1 MLLTMRPMGSKKRL
15 AIAAAAAAV
24 MLVPTAALS
33 ATKTVTARMDSWG
46 PARVDIKRGD
56 TVRWTNPSS
65 SIRIHTVTSAS
76 NNWTKSTRLMPGDT
90 TSKRFR
96 QTGTYKFRCLEHS
109 VMVGRQCDGMC
120 GVIRV
125 TR

>member
-1 MLLTMRPMGSKKRL
+1 MRSKRTLTATLLT
-15 AIAAAAAAV
+15 AAVV

-33 ATKTVTARMDSWG
+33 ATKTVMARGDSWD
-46 PARVDIKRGD
+46 PRRVEIRRGD
-56 TVRWTNPSS
+56 TVRWTNPSN

-76 NNWTKSTRLMPGDT
+76 NNWSKSTQLTPGSS

-96 QTGTYKFRCLEHS
+96 ETGTYRFRCLEHS

-120 GVIRV
+120 GVITV